1 METLII
7 TLVVFLLAA
16 AALSLTVVFGKR
28 KPECN
33 CKQAARILRDVR
45 SRQRQER
52 EEFHAKMCAGCPAA
66 SSGCNEVVAADG
78 EDRR

>member
-16 AALSLTVVFGKR
+16 AGLSLTVVFGKR

-45 SRQRQER
+45 DRQRQER
-52 EEFHAKMCAGCPAA
+52 EEFHAKVCAGCPAA
-66 SSGCNEVVAADG
+66 SSGCREELATRG
-78 EDRR
+78 EDRK